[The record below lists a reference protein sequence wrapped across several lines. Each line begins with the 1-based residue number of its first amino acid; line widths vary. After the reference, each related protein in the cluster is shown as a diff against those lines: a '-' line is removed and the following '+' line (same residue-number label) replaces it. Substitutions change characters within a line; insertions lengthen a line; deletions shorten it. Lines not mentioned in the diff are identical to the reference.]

1 MNDLKKI
8 SSRAAYQMIA
18 CGEAV
23 EILDVRQP
31 EEYQQGHIEPSRLI
45 PLGEL
50 PGRMAELDRSRTIL
64 TLCRSGQR
72 SALAGRQLAAQGF
85 EVRNIIG
92 GILAW
97 VAAKLPVSKGE

>member
-1 MNDLKKI
+1 MQNIAPRD
-8 SSRAAYQMIA
+8 AYQMMERGQAID
-18 CGEAV
+18 
-23 EILDVRQP
+23 ILDVRQP
-31 EEYQQGHIEPSRLI
+31 HEYNQGHIEPSRLI

-72 SALAGRQLAAQGF
+72 SALAARQLAALGF
-85 EVRNIIG
+85 EVRNITG

-97 VAAKLPVSKGE
+97 MAAKLPVSKGK